1 MGFIDMTQQVPP
13 QIPEIESQYPYK
25 VVLGQMKQG
34 SDLVWSVK
42 EVRVFAD
49 DPSVV
54 IQESVRIA
62 SILASILQQADEIP
76 IDKSRTLKI

>member
-1 MGFIDMTQQVPP
+1 MFFMGMAQQSPP
-13 QIPEIESQYPYK
+13 QIPKIESEYPYK